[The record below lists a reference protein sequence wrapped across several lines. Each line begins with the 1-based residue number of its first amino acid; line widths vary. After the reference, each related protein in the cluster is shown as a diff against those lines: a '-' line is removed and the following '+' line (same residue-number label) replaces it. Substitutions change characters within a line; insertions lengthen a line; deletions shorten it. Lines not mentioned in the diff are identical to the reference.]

1 MDEHKGESQ
10 HYDTEGNGP
19 DLLLVYK
26 GIRSGDR
33 VKYVG
38 PMPLE
43 GVFVV
48 DEILQFT
55 AQDILAVMRPE
66 GSVNDIYEVNADNL
80 EKM

>member
-1 MDEHKGESQ
+1 MGKY
-10 HYDTEGNGP
+10 YDSEGNGP
-19 DLLLVYK
+19 TELLVYK
-26 GIRSGDR
+26 GMRSGDR

-43 GVFVV
+43 GTFIV

-55 AQDILAVMRPE
+55 TEDVLAVMRME

-80 EKM
+80 EKVESQ